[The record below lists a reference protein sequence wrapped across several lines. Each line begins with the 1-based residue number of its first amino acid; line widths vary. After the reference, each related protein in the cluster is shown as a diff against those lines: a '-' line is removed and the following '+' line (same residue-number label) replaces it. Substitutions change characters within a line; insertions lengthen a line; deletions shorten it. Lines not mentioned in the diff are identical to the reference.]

1 MKFNNTADFI
11 SFFRSKFEFPKEIQ
25 SDEERTRYIA
35 RWVVD
40 NAECEA
46 LKTDEGVWCRVISG
60 KVIIGSC
67 TFFGPTKLKKMMFM
81 ALVNSVAYIVDT
93 MTILNDDI
101 QSDFFAGAHCFSDLN
116 F

>member
-1 MKFNNTADFI
+1 MKFNNTADFT

-40 NAECEA
+40 NAECE
-46 LKTDEGVWCRVISG
+46 LLHTGKGIWCRVVCG
-60 KVIIGSC
+60 QVIVGSY
-67 TFFGPTKLKKMMFM
+67 TFSKPQKIKEIMFR
-81 ALVNSVAYIVDT
+81 ALINSVVYIIDT
-93 MTILNDDI
+93 ITILNDDI
-101 QSDFFAGAHCFSDLN
+101 QPDFYAGAHCFSDLN